1 LTTRTWIPCP
11 KCGAAV
17 EKFRNPVP
25 TVDII
30 IEVENQIILIERKNE
45 PYGWAIPGGFLDY
58 GETVEQCA
66 VREAMEETSLQVEL
80 LSLLG
85 VYSDPDRDPR
95 QHTVSTV
102 FIARAD
108 GTPKA
113 ADDAIQ
119 AEFFDEG
126 HLPSPIVF
134 DHIKVLN
141 DYFEW
146 KKSVSSK

>member
-1 LTTRTWIPCP
+1 M
-11 KCGAAV
+11 
-17 EKFRNPVP
+17 
-25 TVDII
+25 DII
-30 IEVENQIILIERKNE
+30 IEIGDQIVLIERKNE

-80 LSLLG
+80 VYLLG

-102 FIARAD
+102 FVARAED
-108 GTPKA
+108 IPKA

-119 AEFFDEG
+119 ADLFDKG

-134 DHIKVLN
+134 DHVKVLH

-146 KKSVSSK
+146 KKRASAK